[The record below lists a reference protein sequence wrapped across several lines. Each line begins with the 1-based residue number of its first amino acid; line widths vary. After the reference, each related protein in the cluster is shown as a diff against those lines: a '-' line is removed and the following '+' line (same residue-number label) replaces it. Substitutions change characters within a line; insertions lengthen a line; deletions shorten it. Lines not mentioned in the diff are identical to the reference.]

1 MILHTLD
8 LRRYLV
14 TLLIERGGSATVAE
28 LRLDLE
34 ADGFRVGGRASRT
47 IPDAFRAE
55 VRRGRVV
62 RTGHGH
68 DAIGDL
74 PRTTRHRMIHRTAAL
89 RTLVRGVAR

>member
-28 LRLDLE
+28 LRADLE
-34 ADGFRVGGRASRT
+34 ADGFRVDGRASRT

-62 RTGHGH
+62 RTGHGRY
-68 DAIGDL
+68 AVGDL
-74 PRTTRHRMIHRTAAL
+74 ARTTKHRMVHRTAAL
-89 RTLVRGVAR
+89 RAGVRGVAR

>member
-1 MILHTLD
+1 MHLHTLD

-28 LRLDLE
+28 LRSDLE
-34 ADGFRVGGRASRT
+34 ADGFRVAGRASRT

-62 RTGHGH
+62 RAGHGLY
-68 DAIGDL
+68 AVGEL
-74 PRTTRHRMIHRTAAL
+74 ARTTKHRMIHRTATL
-89 RTLVRGVAR
+89 RAEARGVAQ